1 MAPRD
6 RRRRPAGAALAY
18 LLARRGIDVTPAR
31 SARPLPRTRAAAVA
45 SRIVA
50 GSLRLDP
57 PDRLIRIR
65 QAHSRRLILTSPRT
79 RRRSRF
85 IVLAS
90 TKTLAGLQFAKF
102 KPSFESMAL
111 CTRNRRDYSFSS
123 SSSAFAF
130 FRSRVSKPSLNQP

>member
-6 RRRRPAGAALAY
+6 RRSRPAGAALAY

-31 SARPLPRTRAAAVA
+31 SARPHPRTRAAAVA

-65 QAHSRRLILTSPRT
+65 QAHSRRPILTSPRT

-85 IVLAS
+85 IARR
-90 TKTLAGLQFAKF
+90 
-102 KPSFESMAL
+102 KPANLLSIHPLSFLFRPFSNTSSM
-111 CTRNRRDYSFSS
+111 
-123 SSSAFAF
+123 
-130 FRSRVSKPSLNQP
+130 